1 MTTAN
6 LTPAQKE
13 LYELSRV
20 MGLSEAASIAAVQE
34 WAVDVPAGGYTPRAV
49 APGATANFNEQLA
62 EVERLLEVAKQQLA
76 TLEAGKAYDAVA
88 ARITNRVKQSVAE
101 YNAARGTAQ
110 SAPAGTRG
118 TASAPI
124 REVAPRADVGAGDV
138 PLNETGGIVD
148 ADAEVEAILKDWR
161 QSYRGE

>member
-34 WAVDVPAGGYTPRAV
+34 WAVDVPASGYTPRAV

-101 YNAARGTAQ
+101 YNAARNAQ
-110 SAPAGTRG
+110 ASAGTRG

-138 PLNETGGIVD
+138 ALNETGGIVD